1 MAETMIFKI
10 RHADGTETLLESHAN
25 GTVVTS
31 AKQTVSE
38 NNQDVVK
45 MTILSAVQ
53 IALSIGDSIDVFGR
67 RYWINQQVPMTKVG
81 ENNYKYDPTFEG
93 IQYQLARSSY
103 DVNIDPNLTNADLRS
118 DSLTG
123 DLRRFVS
130 VLILSSNDGTPGVF
144 EMGDVPEDTETK
156 TLTFGDGDNC
166 LSVAQRL
173 SQEYN
178 LPLSIDPNQA
188 GTKYLISYG
197 KETNVFGTQF
207 KFGAGKGIYELKRDN
222 VSSANIV
229 NKLKVRGGTKNI
241 TNKYRCL
248 NLLLPNK
255 NRAQSYIV
263 DQDSIDHFG
272 VWTGKKT
279 FTDIYPHRTGTVTA
293 IDANDVQN
301 FVDSA
306 MDFDLNDVD
315 SGGATKYLIEGLS
328 PKIHFNSGNLAGYE
342 FDIVSYNHTTKTF
355 RIKKFTDEAGLV
367 IPSDTSNAFK
377 VAVGD
382 EYVIL
387 DINMP
392 DSYIEAA
399 EEELEDKAEE
409 YLAQNSVPKV
419 KYSLT
424 FSELFIKALM
434 NGNPSQNLFWIGDF
448 VPIKDDDIGV
458 DKAIRITGITRDLL
472 DLYNYG
478 ITISDIAFTV
488 SIQTRIISDL
498 IEHNKIIQINELNDP
513 ARARRNWKDA
523 QELIGMVFDPDGYF
537 TDKIRPASIETI
549 ALTVGAKSMQFGLV
563 GTVFQPNYGGNG
575 NRVVVT
581 GGTLVHYTI
590 DDQQAVSWT
599 MQNGDFTMQSDSGVY
614 YIYAKCSRT
623 TNAGQFVFSTDPIKC
638 ESDPNYYYFW
648 VGVLHSKDAN
658 TGTRAISLSYG
669 FTQINGRYITT
680 GRIQSADGNNYID
693 LDENKIRF
701 GNQSCYIDWNVTQN
715 GQFSLRNV
723 KVVSGSGDAWD
734 IPVYRGA
741 WSSTATYYSG
751 DEVDYTSG
759 GKTITYR
766 YINQTATSGHLPTET
781 AYWKPVATGK
791 DGADGQAGASG
802 QSSFK
807 AFAFKRTN
815 SSSVSAPTGGS
826 YASPTPTTTGWS
838 DGVPSGDAQLWMT
851 TRIFTSDGA
860 SPQESSWSTP
870 RPVTDTA
877 DIDFEYSAV
886 ATNPGNP
893 TDNPSNWHDA
903 ATSSDIWMAVRKCK
917 NGTWGSWEINKIKGE
932 KGDDGTNGTDGTDGT
947 DGADG
952 QSSFKSTVFRRV
964 NAASVSAPTGGSFA
978 SPVPTTSGWSD
989 GIPSGDAQLWMSTR
1003 IFTSDGQSPQQSA
1016 WTTPR
1021 PLTDTADIDFEYSAV
1036 ESNPGTPTSS
1046 PNNWHNTATSSDIW
1060 MAVRKCKNGEWGS
1073 WDVTKIKGEK
1083 GDPGTNGTNGTNG
1096 SDGDSIQV
1104 QFSADTVNWHSSF
1117 TTGDLYMRERVG
1129 SGSWSSAIRIVG
1141 EKGDPGQNGQ
1151 DGQDGQDGADGPYKS
1166 FVFKPATTKPSK
1178 PTGTSPVPSGWY
1190 DAPPNFADHTPT
1202 FTGNWTVNGKRIVS
1216 DQIDH
1221 SESTWEKIQITT
1233 SQANTVVALKI
1244 TASSEP
1250 NYDKGY
1256 ICGLDADQSTT
1267 NYLARVS
1274 GVETSTVF
1282 VVVPTAG
1289 THFFWVGYV
1298 KDSSAVRNNDN
1309 VTVTVLDVEDITVK
1323 VWMSCALVTGG
1334 VAGTWS
1340 DPIAINGVDGVS
1352 PSSPF
1357 RGDYDSQTTYYGSS
1371 VRTDIVKYNGAYYRA
1386 NPNAPSASFSGHA
1399 PTDEAYW
1406 QQFGATF
1413 ENLATGFFF
1422 AQEAVID
1429 NAVVRILR
1437 TADSGKRIEIQNN
1450 EMSMYDASG
1459 VQKLNISGDD
1469 IDIGTPTASYKTN
1482 GNGESRSYN
1491 TQGGSG
1497 QDNFSFDI
1505 CTFTVPSGG
1514 STVQFPAI
1522 HIQSDVYQQYY
1533 GGGIVNLSA
1542 SIQVLRGSTV
1552 VLTLGTGSWSSWGD
1566 IDSNAQSASLSA
1578 GTYTIRVA
1586 ASYEWFVDNEPPYW
1600 NEVAFSLYDK
1610 TTGSIVVASS
1620 TVQAINIGANGIAIH
1635 LGNSFSAVFALNN
1648 GTPTMLLQGLNS
1660 SNQTVG
1666 LRVTSSGVQINRGSG
1681 WTSL

>member
-10 RHADGTETLLESHAN
+10 RHAGGTESLLESHAN
-25 GTVVTS
+25 ATIVTS
-31 AKQTVSE
+31 AKQIVSE

-45 MTILSAVQ
+45 ITILSAVP
-53 IALSIGDSIDVFGR
+53 ITLSIGDSIDIFGR
-67 RYWINQQVPMTKVG
+67 RYWINQQVPMTKDD
-81 ENNYKYDPTFEG
+81 ENNYKYDATFEG

-103 DVNIDPNLTNADLRS
+103 DVNLDPTLTNADLRS

-130 VLILSSNDGTPGVF
+130 VLIVSSQDGTPGLF

-166 LSVAQRL
+166 LSIAQRL

-248 NLLLPNK
+248 SLLLPNK
-255 NRAQSYIV
+255 TRAQSYIV
-263 DQDSIDHFG
+263 DQDSIDLFG

-306 MDFDLNDVD
+306 MDFDLNEVD
-315 SGGATKYLIEGLS
+315 SGGATKYLIDGLS

-355 RIKKFTDEAGLV
+355 RIKRFTDEAGLV

-377 VAVGD
+377 IAAGD
-382 EYVIL
+382 KYVIL

-409 YLAQNSVPKV
+409 YLAQNSSPKV

-424 FSELFIKALM
+424 ISEFFIKSVMDA
-434 NGNPSQNLFWIGDF
+434 NPFQNLFWIGDF
-448 VPIKDDDIGV
+448 IPIKDDDIGV
-458 DKAIRITGITRDLL
+458 DKAIRITGFTRDLMN
-472 DLYNYG
+472 LYNYA

-488 SIQTRIISDL
+488 SIQTRIIADM
-498 IEHNKIIQINELNDP
+498 IEKDKIVQINQLNDP

-590 DDQQAVSWT
+590 DDQQAVSWS
-599 MQNGDFTMQSDSGVY
+599 MSNGDFTMQSDSGVY

-623 TNAGQFVFSTDPIKC
+623 TNAGNFVFSTDPIKC

-734 IPVYRGA
+734 IPVYRGT
-741 WSSTATYYSG
+741 WDSTATYYSG

-781 AYWKPVATGK
+781 AYWKPVASGK

-807 AFAFKRTN
+807 AFAFRRVN
-815 SSSVSAPTGGS
+815 ASSVTAPTGGS
-826 YASPTPTTTGWS
+826 FESPTPTTTGWS
-838 DGVPSGDAQLWMT
+838 DGVPSGTAQLWMS
-851 TRIFTSDGA
+851 TRIFTSDGE

-877 DIDFEYSAV
+877 DIDFEFSAV
-886 ATNPGNP
+886 ASNPGNP
-893 TDNPSNWHDA
+893 TDNPSNWHNT

-917 NGTWGSWEINKIKGE
+917 NGTWESWEISKIKGE
-932 KGDDGTNGTDGTDGT
+932 KGDP
-947 DGADG
+947 GADG
-952 QSSFKSTVFRRV
+952 NDGEDGDDGQSVFKSTVFRRV
-964 NAASVSAPTGGSFA
+964 NAASVTAPTGGSYS
-978 SPVPTTSGWSD
+978 SPVPTTTGWSD
-989 GIPSGDAQLWMSTR
+989 GVPDGDAQLWMSTR
-1003 IFTSDGQSPQQSA
+1003 IFTSDGQSPQQSS
-1016 WTTPR
+1016 WTTPK
-1021 PLTDTADIDFEYSAV
+1021 PITDTADIDFEFSAV
-1036 ESNPGTPTSS
+1036 ASNPGNPTDNPS
-1046 PNNWHNTATSSDIW
+1046 NWHNTATSSDIW
-1060 MAVRKCKNGEWGS
+1060 MAVRKKKNGVWGS
-1073 WDVTKIKGEK
+1073 WDVTKVKGEK
-1083 GDPGTNGTNGTNG
+1083 GDPGQDGQDGQDG
-1096 SDGDSIQV
+1096 SDGASVQV
-1104 QFSADTVNWHSSF
+1104 QFSADTVNWHASF
-1117 TTGDLYMRERVG
+1117 TSGDLYMRQRVG
-1129 SGSWSSAIRIVG
+1129 TGSWSSAIRIVG
-1141 EKGDPGQNGQ
+1141 EKGDPGQ
-1151 DGQDGQDGADGPYKS
+1151 DGQDGEDGADGPYKS
-1166 FVFKPATTKPSK
+1166 FVFKPSLTKPSA
-1178 PTGTSPVPSGWY
+1178 PSGTAPVPSGWY
-1190 DAPPNFADHTPT
+1190 DAPPVMADVTPS
-1202 FTGNWTVNGKRIVS
+1202 FTGDWTVTGKRIVS

-1233 SQANTVVALKI
+1233 TVANQVVAIKI
-1244 TASSEP
+1244 AASSEP

-1256 ICGLDADQSTT
+1256 ICGLDAESSTT
-1267 NYLARVS
+1267 SYLARVS
-1274 GVETSTVF
+1274 GLETATVL
-1282 VVVPTAG
+1282 VVIPTAG

-1298 KDSSAVRNNDN
+1298 KDSSASRNNDN
-1309 VTVTVLDVEDITVK
+1309 MTVTVLDMEDVAIK
-1323 VWMSCALVTGG
+1323 VWMSSALVTDG
-1334 VAGTWS
+1334 VAGTWA

-1352 PSSPF
+1352 TSSPF
-1357 RGDYDSQTTYYGSS
+1357 RGDYDSQTTYYGNS
-1371 VRTDIVKYNGAYYRA
+1371 VRTDIVKYNGVYYRA
-1386 NPNAPSASFSGHA
+1386 NPNAPTPSFSGVA
-1399 PTDEAYW
+1399 PTNEAYW
-1406 QQFGATF
+1406 QQFGASY

-1437 TADSGKRIEIQNN
+1437 TADSGKRITIQNN
-1450 EMSMYDASG
+1450 QMAMFDANND
-1459 VQKLNISGDD
+1459 QKLLITGDT
-1469 IDIGTPTASYKTN
+1469 IDVGSPTSSYATN
-1482 GNGESRSYN
+1482 HDGMSHSYD

-1497 QDNFSFDI
+1497 QEQDYYDI
-1505 CTFTVPSGG
+1505 CTFVVPSGG
-1514 STVQFPAI
+1514 STVQIPALTQ
-1522 HIQSDVYQQYY
+1522 QSYVAQQYY
-1533 GGGIVNLSA
+1533 GGSIDNFQLDINVINSNGTSVSSLLSTSSSMGTGTQNFTSQA
-1542 SIQVLRGSTV
+1542 KT
-1552 VLTLGTGSWSSWGD
+1552 LTL
-1566 IDSNAQSASLSA
+1566 AA
-1578 GTYTIRVA
+1578 GTYRIRVSV
-1586 ASYEWFVDNEPPYW
+1586 SYEWSVDREDPYW
-1600 NEVAFSLYDK
+1600 NSIGFSLDDI
-1610 TTGSIVVASS
+1610 TTGNIVVASNA
-1620 TVQAINIGANGIAIH
+1620 VQAINIGANGIAIH
-1635 LGNSFSAVFALNN
+1635 LGGSFSAVFALNN
-1648 GTPTMLLQGLNS
+1648 GSPTMLLQGLNS

>member
-45 MTILSAVQ
+45 MTILSAVP
-53 IALSIGDSIDVFGR
+53 ITLSIGDSIDVFGR

-255 NRAQSYIV
+255 TRAQSYII

-377 VAVGD
+377 IAVGD

-424 FSELFIKALM
+424 FSELFIKTLM

-458 DKAIRITGITRDLL
+458 DKAIRITGITRDLR

-537 TDKIRPASIETI
+537 TDKIRPASVETI
-549 ALTVGAKSMQFGLV
+549 ALSVGAKSMQFGLV

-614 YIYAKCSRT
+614 YIYGKCSRT

-766 YINQTATSGHLPTET
+766 YINPTATSGHLPTET

-791 DGADGQAGASG
+791 DGADGQ
-802 QSSFK
+802 
-807 AFAFKRTN
+807 
-815 SSSVSAPTGGS
+815 
-826 YASPTPTTTGWS
+826 
-838 DGVPSGDAQLWMT
+838 
-851 TRIFTSDGA
+851 
-860 SPQESSWSTP
+860 
-870 RPVTDTA
+870 
-877 DIDFEYSAV
+877 
-886 ATNPGNP
+886 
-893 TDNPSNWHDA
+893 
-903 ATSSDIWMAVRKCK
+903 
-917 NGTWGSWEINKIKGE
+917 
-932 KGDDGTNGTDGTDGT
+932 
-947 DGADG
+947 
-952 QSSFKSTVFRRV
+952 
-964 NAASVSAPTGGSFA
+964 
-978 SPVPTTSGWSD
+978 
-989 GIPSGDAQLWMSTR
+989 
-1003 IFTSDGQSPQQSA
+1003 
-1016 WTTPR
+1016 
-1021 PLTDTADIDFEYSAV
+1021 
-1036 ESNPGTPTSS
+1036 
-1046 PNNWHNTATSSDIW
+1046 
-1060 MAVRKCKNGEWGS
+1060 
-1073 WDVTKIKGEK
+1073 
-1083 GDPGTNGTNGTNG
+1083 
-1096 SDGDSIQV
+1096 
-1104 QFSADTVNWHSSF
+1104 
-1117 TTGDLYMRERVG
+1117 
-1129 SGSWSSAIRIVG
+1129 
-1141 EKGDPGQNGQ
+1141 
-1151 DGQDGQDGADGPYKS
+1151 DGQDGEDGADGPYKS
-1166 FVFKPATTKPSK
+1166 FVFKPSLTKPSA
-1178 PTGTSPVPSGWY
+1178 PSGTAPVPSGWY
-1190 DAPPNFADHTPT
+1190 DAPPVMADVTPS
-1202 FTGNWTVNGKRIVS
+1202 FTGDWTVTGKRIVS

-1233 SQANTVVALKI
+1233 TVANQVVAIKI
-1244 TASSEP
+1244 AASSEP

-1256 ICGLDADQSTT
+1256 ICGLDAESSTT
-1267 NYLARVS
+1267 SYLARVS
-1274 GVETSTVF
+1274 GLETATVL
-1282 VVVPTAG
+1282 VVIPTAG

-1298 KDSSAVRNNDN
+1298 KDSSASRNNDN
-1309 VTVTVLDVEDITVK
+1309 MTVTVLDMEDVAIK
-1323 VWMSCALVTGG
+1323 VWMSSALVTDG
-1334 VAGTWS
+1334 VAGTWA

-1352 PSSPF
+1352 TSSPF
-1357 RGDYDSQTTYYGSS
+1357 RGDYDSQTTYYGNS
-1371 VRTDIVKYNGAYYRA
+1371 VRTDIVKYNGVYYRA
-1386 NPNAPSASFSGHA
+1386 NPNAPTPSFSGVA
-1399 PTDEAYW
+1399 PTNEAYW
-1406 QQFGATF
+1406 QQFGASY

-1437 TADSGKRIEIQNN
+1437 TADSGKRITIQNN
-1450 EMSMYDASG
+1450 QMAMFDANND
-1459 VQKLNISGDD
+1459 QKLLITGDT
-1469 IDIGTPTASYKTN
+1469 IDVGSPTSSYATN
-1482 GNGESRSYN
+1482 HDGMSHSYD

-1497 QDNFSFDI
+1497 QEQDYYDI
-1505 CTFTVPSGG
+1505 CTFVVPSGG
-1514 STVQFPAI
+1514 STVQIPALTQ
-1522 HIQSDVYQQYY
+1522 QSYVAQQYY
-1533 GGGIVNLSA
+1533 GGSIDNFQLDINVINSNGTSVSSLLSTSSSMGTGTQNFTSQA
-1542 SIQVLRGSTV
+1542 KT
-1552 VLTLGTGSWSSWGD
+1552 LTL
-1566 IDSNAQSASLSA
+1566 AA
-1578 GTYTIRVA
+1578 GTYRIRVSV
-1586 ASYEWFVDNEPPYW
+1586 SYEWSVDREDPYW
-1600 NEVAFSLYDK
+1600 NSIGFSLEDI
-1610 TTGSIVVASS
+1610 TTGNIVVASNA
-1620 TVQAINIGANGIAIH
+1620 VQAINIGANGIAIH
-1635 LGNSFSAVFALNN
+1635 LGGSFSAVFALNN
-1648 GTPTMLLQGLNS
+1648 GSPTMLLQGLNS
-1660 SNQTVG
+1660 SNQAVG

>member
-10 RHADGTETLLESHAN
+10 RHADGTESLLESHAN
-25 GTVVTS
+25 ATIVTS
-31 AKQTVSE
+31 AKQIVSE

-45 MTILSAVQ
+45 ITILSAVP
-53 IALSIGDSIDVFGR
+53 ITLSIGDSIDIFGR
-67 RYWINQQVPMTKVG
+67 RYWINQQVPMTKDD
-81 ENNYKYDPTFEG
+81 ENNYKYDATFEG

-103 DVNIDPNLTNADLRS
+103 DVNLDPTLTNADLRS

-130 VLILSSNDGTPGVF
+130 VLIVSSQDGTPGLF

-166 LSVAQRL
+166 LSIAQRL

-255 NRAQSYIV
+255 TRAQSYIV
-263 DQDSIDHFG
+263 DQDSIDLFG

-306 MDFDLNDVD
+306 MDFDLNEVD
-315 SGGATKYLIEGLS
+315 SGGATKYLIDGLS

-355 RIKKFTDEAGLV
+355 RIKRFTDEAGLV

-377 VAVGD
+377 IAAGD
-382 EYVIL
+382 KYVIL

-409 YLAQNSVPKV
+409 YLAQNSSPKV

-424 FSELFIKALM
+424 ISEFFIKSVMDA
-434 NGNPSQNLFWIGDF
+434 NPFQNLFWIGDF
-448 VPIKDDDIGV
+448 IPIKDDDIGV
-458 DKAIRITGITRDLL
+458 DKAIRITGFTRDLMN
-472 DLYNYG
+472 LYNYA

-488 SIQTRIISDL
+488 SIQTRIIADM
-498 IEHNKIIQINELNDP
+498 IEKDKIVQINQLNDP

-590 DDQQAVSWT
+590 DDQQAVSWS
-599 MQNGDFTMQSDSGVY
+599 MSNGDFTMQSDSGVY

-734 IPVYRGA
+734 IPVYRGT
-741 WSSTATYYSG
+741 WDSTATYYSG

-781 AYWKPVATGK
+781 AYWKPVASGK

-826 YASPTPTTTGWS
+826 YESPTPTTPGWS

-917 NGTWGSWEINKIKGE
+917 NGTWESWEINKIKGE
-932 KGDDGTNGTDGTDGT
+932 KGQDGTNGTNGTNGT
-947 DGADG
+947 DG

-1073 WDVTKIKGEK
+1073 WEVTKIKGEK

-1178 PTGTSPVPSGWY
+1178 PTGTNPIPSGWY

-1202 FTGNWTVNGKRIVS
+1202 FTGDWTVTGKRIVS
-1216 DQIDH
+1216 NAIDH
-1221 SESTWEKIQITT
+1221 SEATWEKIQITT

-1323 VWMSCALVTGG
+1323 VWMSCALVTDG

-1357 RGDYDSQTTYYGSS
+1357 RGDYDSQTTYYGNAT
-1371 VRTDIVKYNGAYYRA
+1371 RTDIVKYNNTYYRA
-1386 NPNAPSASFSGHA
+1386 NPNAPTASFSGHA

-1406 QQFGATF
+1406 QQFGASY

-1422 AQEAVID
+1422 AQQAVID

-1437 TADSGKRIEIQNN
+1437 TADSGKRIVIQNN

-1459 VQKLNISGDD
+1459 VQKLNIKGDN
-1469 IDIGTPTASYKTN
+1469 ISVGSPTTSYPTN
-1482 GNGESRSYN
+1482 GDGFSKNYDQ
-1491 TQGGSG
+1491 QGGSG
-1497 QDNFSFDI
+1497 QDQASVDI

-1514 STVQFPAI
+1514 SNVQIPAL
-1522 HIQSDVYQQYY
+1522 SFETRTYQQYY
-1533 GGGIVNLSA
+1533 GGSIDNFTIQITLTKNSSA
-1542 SIQVLRGSTV
+1542 VATLLNSGGSSDQTWTTQAQ
-1552 VLTLGTGSWSSWGD
+1552 TL
-1566 IDSNAQSASLSA
+1566 SLSA
-1578 GTYTIRVA
+1578 GTYKINVA
-1586 ASYEWFVDNEPPYW
+1586 VSYEWSVDNEPPYW
-1600 NEVAFSLYDK
+1600 NTVDFTGYDK
-1610 TTGSIVVASS
+1610 TTGNVVVASN
-1620 TVQAINIGANGIAIH
+1620 TVQSINIGANGIAIH
-1635 LGNSFSAVFALNN
+1635 LGNSFSAVFALDS

-1666 LRVTSSGVQINRGSG
+1666 LRITSSGVQINRGSG

>member
-10 RHADGTETLLESHAN
+10 RHADGTESLLESHAN
-25 GTVVTS
+25 ATIVTS
-31 AKQTVSE
+31 AKQIVSE

-45 MTILSAVQ
+45 ITILSAVP
-53 IALSIGDSIDVFGR
+53 ITLSIGDSIDIFGR
-67 RYWINQQVPMTKVG
+67 RYWINQQVPMTKDD
-81 ENNYKYDPTFEG
+81 ENNYKYDATFEG

-103 DVNIDPNLTNADLRS
+103 DVNLDPTLTNADLRS

-130 VLILSSNDGTPGVF
+130 VLIVSSQDGTPGLF

-166 LSVAQRL
+166 LSIAQRL

-207 KFGAGKGIYELKRDN
+207 KFGAGNGIYELKRDN

-255 NRAQSYIV
+255 TRAQSYIV
-263 DQDSIDHFG
+263 DQDSIDLFG

-306 MDFDLNDVD
+306 MDFDLNEVD
-315 SGGATKYLIEGLS
+315 SGGATKYLIDGLS

-355 RIKKFTDEAGLV
+355 RIKRFTDEAGLV

-377 VAVGD
+377 IAAGD
-382 EYVIL
+382 KYVIL

-409 YLAQNSVPKV
+409 YLAQNSSPKV

-424 FSELFIKALM
+424 ISEFFIKSVMDA
-434 NGNPSQNLFWIGDF
+434 NPFQNLFWIGDF
-448 VPIKDDDIGV
+448 IPIKDDDIGV
-458 DKAIRITGITRDLL
+458 DKAIRITGFTRDLMN
-472 DLYNYG
+472 LYNYA

-488 SIQTRIISDL
+488 SIQTRIIADM
-498 IEHNKIIQINELNDP
+498 IEKDKIVQINQLNDP

-590 DDQQAVSWT
+590 DDQQAVSWS
-599 MQNGDFTMQSDSGVY
+599 MSNGDFTMQSDSGVY

-623 TNAGQFVFSTDPIKC
+623 TNAGNFVFSTDPIKC

-723 KVVSGSGDAWD
+723 KVVSGSGDAFD
-734 IPVYRGA
+734 IPVYRGE

-751 DEVDYTSG
+751 DEVDYTVD
-759 GKTITYR
+759 GKTTTYR
-766 YINQTATSGHLPTET
+766 YKNPTATSGHLPTET

-791 DGADGQAGASG
+791 DGQDG
-802 QSSFK
+802 
-807 AFAFKRTN
+807 
-815 SSSVSAPTGGS
+815 
-826 YASPTPTTTGWS
+826 
-838 DGVPSGDAQLWMT
+838 
-851 TRIFTSDGA
+851 SDGA
-860 SPQESSWSTP
+860 S
-870 RPVTDTA
+870 
-877 DIDFEYSAV
+877 
-886 ATNPGNP
+886 
-893 TDNPSNWHDA
+893 
-903 ATSSDIWMAVRKCK
+903 VR
-917 NGTWGSWEINKIKGE
+917 
-932 KGDDGTNGTDGTDGT
+932 
-947 DGADG
+947 
-952 QSSFKSTVFRRV
+952 
-964 NAASVSAPTGGSFA
+964 
-978 SPVPTTSGWSD
+978 
-989 GIPSGDAQLWMSTR
+989 
-1003 IFTSDGQSPQQSA
+1003 
-1016 WTTPR
+1016 
-1021 PLTDTADIDFEYSAV
+1021 
-1036 ESNPGTPTSS
+1036 
-1046 PNNWHNTATSSDIW
+1046 
-1060 MAVRKCKNGEWGS
+1060 
-1073 WDVTKIKGEK
+1073 
-1083 GDPGTNGTNGTNG
+1083 
-1096 SDGDSIQV
+1096 V
-1104 QFSADTVNWHSSF
+1104 QFSADTVNWHASF
-1117 TTGDLYMRERVG
+1117 TTGDLYMRQRVG
-1129 SGSWSSAIRIVG
+1129 TGSWSSAIRIVG

-1166 FVFKPATTKPSK
+1166 FVFKPDVTKPAK

-1190 DAPPNFADHTPT
+1190 DAPPEMEDVTPT
-1202 FTGNWTVNGKRIVS
+1202 FTGSWTVTGKRIVS
-1216 DQIDH
+1216 NTIGH
-1221 SESTWEKIQITT
+1221 SESTWEKIQIVTT
-1233 SQANTVVALKI
+1233 KANTVVALRI
-1244 TASSEP
+1244 AASSEAR
-1250 NYDKGY
+1250 YDKGY
-1256 ICGLDADQSTT
+1256 ICNLDADQSTSQ
-1267 NYLARVS
+1267 YLAMVS
-1274 GVETSTVF
+1274 GLETSTVI
-1282 VVVPTAG
+1282 VVIPTAG
-1289 THFFWVGYV
+1289 THFFWVGYA
-1298 KDSSAVRNNDN
+1298 KDSSASANNDN
-1309 VTVTVLDVEDITVK
+1309 VTVTVLDMEDVAIR
-1323 VWMSCALVTGG
+1323 VWMSSALVTDG
-1334 VAGTWS
+1334 VAGTWA
-1340 DPIAINGVDGVS
+1340 DPIAINGVNGSS

-1357 RGDYDSQTTYYGSS
+1357 RGEYDSQTTYYGNS
-1371 VRTDIVKYNGAYYRA
+1371 VRTDIVKYNGVYYRA
-1386 NPNAPSASFSGHA
+1386 NPDAPNPSFSGHA

-1406 QQFGATF
+1406 EQFGATF

-1482 GNGESRSYN
+1482 GNGDGRNYS

-1522 HIQSDVYQQYY
+1522 HIQADVYQQYY
-1533 GGGIVNLSA
+1533 GGSIDNMNA
-1542 SIQVLRGSTV
+1542 SIQVLRGSSV
-1552 VLTLGTGSWSSWGD
+1552 VMTLGSKSTVTWGD
-1566 IDSNAQSASLSA
+1566 VDSNAQSASLSA
-1578 GTYTIRVA
+1578 GTYTIRVSV
-1586 ASYEWFVDNEPPYW
+1586 SYEWTVDREDPYW
-1600 NEVAFSLYDK
+1600 NEIGFSLYDK

-1648 GTPTMLLQGLNS
+1648 GTPTMLLQGMNS

-1681 WTSL
+1681 WTNL

>member
-10 RHADGTETLLESHAN
+10 RHADGTESLLESHAN
-25 GTVVTS
+25 ATIVTS
-31 AKQTVSE
+31 AKQIVSE

-45 MTILSAVQ
+45 ITILSAVP
-53 IALSIGDSIDVFGR
+53 ITLSIGDSIDIFGR
-67 RYWINQQVPMTKVG
+67 RYWINQQVPMTKDD
-81 ENNYKYDPTFEG
+81 ENNYKYDATFEG

-103 DVNIDPNLTNADLRS
+103 DVNLDPTLTNADLRS

-130 VLILSSNDGTPGVF
+130 VLIVSSQDGTPGLF

-166 LSVAQRL
+166 LSIAQRL

-255 NRAQSYIV
+255 TRAQSYIV
-263 DQDSIDHFG
+263 DQDSIDLFG

-306 MDFDLNDVD
+306 MDFDLNEVD
-315 SGGATKYLIEGLS
+315 SGGATKYLIDGLS

-355 RIKKFTDEAGLV
+355 RIKRFTDEAGLV

-377 VAVGD
+377 IAAGD
-382 EYVIL
+382 KYVIL

-409 YLAQNSVPKV
+409 YLAQNSSPKV

-424 FSELFIKALM
+424 ISEFFIKSVMDA
-434 NGNPSQNLFWIGDF
+434 NPFQNLFWIGDF
-448 VPIKDDDIGV
+448 IPIKDGDIGV
-458 DKAIRITGITRDLL
+458 DKAIRITGFTRDLMN
-472 DLYNYG
+472 LYNYA

-488 SIQTRIISDL
+488 SIQTRIIADM
-498 IEHNKIIQINELNDP
+498 IENDKIVQINQLNDP

-590 DDQQAVSWT
+590 DDQQAVSWS
-599 MQNGDFTMQSDSGVY
+599 MSNGDFTMQSDSGVY

-623 TNAGQFVFSTDPIKC
+623 TNAGNFVFSTDPIKC

-723 KVVSGSGDAWD
+723 KVVSGSGDAFD
-734 IPVYRGA
+734 IPVYRGE

-751 DEVDYTSG
+751 DEVDYTVD
-759 GKTITYR
+759 GKTTTYR
-766 YINQTATSGHLPTET
+766 YKNPTATSGHLPTET

-791 DGADGQAGASG
+791 DGQDGQDGASG

-807 AFAFKRTN
+807 AFAFRRVN
-815 SSSVSAPTGGS
+815 ASSVTAPSGGS
-826 YASPTPTTTGWS
+826 FSSPVPTTTGWS
-838 DGVPSGDAQLWMT
+838 DGVPSGSEQLWMS
-851 TRIFTSDGA
+851 TRIFTSDGQA
-860 SPQESSWSTP
+860 PQESAWSTP

-877 DIDFEYSAV
+877 DIDFEFSAV
-886 ATNPGNP
+886 ASNPGNP
-893 TDNPSNWHDA
+893 TDNPNNWHNA
-903 ATSSDIWMAVRKCK
+903 ATGSDIWMAVRKKK
-917 NGTWGSWEINKIKGE
+917 NG
-932 KGDDGTNGTDGTDGT
+932 
-947 DGADG
+947 
-952 QSSFKSTVFRRV
+952 V
-964 NAASVSAPTGGSFA
+964 
-978 SPVPTTSGWSD
+978 
-989 GIPSGDAQLWMSTR
+989 
-1003 IFTSDGQSPQQSA
+1003 
-1016 WTTPR
+1016 
-1021 PLTDTADIDFEYSAV
+1021 
-1036 ESNPGTPTSS
+1036 
-1046 PNNWHNTATSSDIW
+1046 
-1060 MAVRKCKNGEWGS
+1060 WGS
-1073 WDVTKIKGEK
+1073 WDVTKVKGEK
-1083 GDPGTNGTNGTNG
+1083 GDPGQDGQDGQDG
-1096 SDGDSIQV
+1096 SDGASVQV
-1104 QFSADTVNWHSSF
+1104 QFSADTVNWHASF
-1117 TTGDLYMRERVG
+1117 TTGDLYMRQRVG
-1129 SGSWSSAIRIVG
+1129 TGSWSSAIRIVG

-1166 FVFKPATTKPSK
+1166 FVFKPDVTKPAK

-1190 DAPPNFADHTPT
+1190 DAPPEMEDVTPT
-1202 FTGNWTVNGKRIVS
+1202 FTGSWTVTGKRIVS
-1216 DQIDH
+1216 NTIGH
-1221 SESTWEKIQITT
+1221 SESTWEKIQIVTT
-1233 SQANTVVALKI
+1233 KANTVVALRI
-1244 TASSEP
+1244 AASSEAR
-1250 NYDKGY
+1250 YDKGY
-1256 ICGLDADQSTT
+1256 ICNLDADQSTSQ
-1267 NYLARVS
+1267 YLAMVS
-1274 GVETSTVF
+1274 GLETSTVI
-1282 VVVPTAG
+1282 VVIPTAG
-1289 THFFWVGYV
+1289 THFFWVGYA
-1298 KDSSAVRNNDN
+1298 KDSSATANNDN
-1309 VTVTVLDVEDITVK
+1309 ITVTVLDMEDVAIR
-1323 VWMSCALVTGG
+1323 VWMSSALVTDG
-1334 VAGTWS
+1334 VAGTWA

-1357 RGDYDSQTTYYGSS
+1357 RGDYDSQTTYYGNSI
-1371 VRTDIVKYNGAYYRA
+1371 RTDIVKYNGIYYRA
-1386 NPNAPSASFSGHA
+1386 NPNAPTPSFSGIA
-1399 PTDEAYW
+1399 PTNEAYW

-1437 TADSGKRIEIQNN
+1437 TADSGKRITIQNN
-1450 EMSMYDASG
+1450 QMAMFDANND
-1459 VQKLNISGDD
+1459 QKLLITGDT
-1469 IDIGTPTASYKTN
+1469 IDIGSPTVSYPTN
-1482 GNGESRSYN
+1482 HDGMSHSYD

-1497 QDNFSFDI
+1497 QEQDYYDI
-1505 CTFTVPSGG
+1505 CTFVVPSGG
-1514 STVQFPAI
+1514 STVQIPSLTQ
-1522 HIQSDVYQQYY
+1522 QSYVAQQYY
-1533 GGGIVNLSA
+1533 GGSIDNFQLDINVINSNGVSVSSLLST
-1542 SIQVLRGSTV
+1542 SSSMGSGTQNFTSQAKT
-1552 VLTLGTGSWSSWGD
+1552 LTL
-1566 IDSNAQSASLSA
+1566 AA
-1578 GTYTIRVA
+1578 GTYRIRVSV
-1586 ASYEWFVDNEPPYW
+1586 SYEWSVGREDPYW
-1600 NEVAFSLYDK
+1600 NSIGFSLDDI
-1610 TTGSIVVASS
+1610 TTGNIVVASNA
-1620 TVQAINIGANGIAIH
+1620 VQAINIGANGIAIH
-1635 LGNSFSAVFALNN
+1635 LGGSFSAVFALNN
-1648 GTPTMLLQGLNS
+1648 GSPTMLLQGLNS